1 MNKRQLAA
9 TIWKSANEMRS
20 KIEANEYK
28 DYILGFIFYRY
39 LSEKELRFFKEQGMS
54 DEDIK
59 GMNESDK
66 EFVDFTKESIGYFIA
81 YENLFSTWLEK
92 GSDFDVSD
100 VRKALNAFERLISP
114 SHKKVFEKIFNTLQT
129 GLSKLGETAST
140 QTKSINELIKL
151 IKRIPMDGHQDYD
164 VLGFI

>member
-59 GMNESDK
+59 GMDESDK
-66 EFVDFTKESIGYFIA
+66 EFVNFTKDSIGYLSRTRIC
-81 YENLFSTWLEK
+81 
-92 GSDFDVSD
+92 
-100 VRKALNAFERLISP
+100 SP
-114 SHKKVFEKIFNTLQT
+114 HGWRRAAILMSL
-129 GLSKLGETAST
+129 
-140 QTKSINELIKL
+140 
-151 IKRIPMDGHQDYD
+151 M
-164 VLGFI
+164 

>member
-59 GMNESDK
+59 EMNESDK
-66 EFVDFTKESIGYFIA
+66 DFVDFTKESIGYFIA

-100 VRKALNAFERLISP
+100 VRRALTAFDRLISP

-129 GLSKLGETAST
+129 GLS
-140 QTKSINELIKL
+140 
-151 IKRIPMDGHQDYD
+151 
-164 VLGFI
+164 

>member
-59 GMNESDK
+59 EMNESDK

-81 YENLFSTWLEK
+81 YQNLFSTWLEK

-100 VRKALNAFERLISP
+100 VRQALTAFDRLIST

-129 GLSKLGETAST
+129 GLSKL
-140 QTKSINELIKL
+140 
-151 IKRIPMDGHQDYD
+151 
-164 VLGFI
+164 V

>member
-39 LSEKELRFFKEQGMS
+39 LSEKELRFFKEQRMS

-59 GMNESDK
+59 EMNESDE
-66 EFVDFTKESIGYFIA
+66 EFVDFTKESIGYFIS
-81 YENLFSTWLEK
+81 YENLFS
-92 GSDFDVSD
+92 
-100 VRKALNAFERLISP
+100 
-114 SHKKVFEKIFNTLQT
+114 
-129 GLSKLGETAST
+129 
-140 QTKSINELIKL
+140 
-151 IKRIPMDGHQDYD
+151 M
-164 VLGFI
+164 

>member
-39 LSEKELRFFKEQGMS
+39 LSEKELRFFKEQGMGE
-54 DEDIK
+54 EDIK
-59 GMNESDK
+59 QMNESDT
-66 EFVDFTKESIGYFIA
+66 EFVQFTKETIGYFIA
-81 YENLFSTWLEK
+81 YEDLFSTWLEK

-100 VRKALNAFERLISP
+100 VRTALTAFDRLISP
-114 SHKKVFEKIFNTLQT
+114 SHKKVFLREHSTNICFYLQT
-129 GLSKLGETAST
+129 
-140 QTKSINELIKL
+140 
-151 IKRIPMDGHQDYD
+151 
-164 VLGFI
+164 VL